1 MRRAAAIGAIAGK
14 SNYGTLLYDAIVAA
28 SLTTNLQLCLDAGD
42 PASWPGSGTKWLDR
56 SGNGYDF
63 FLGTDGTTAA
73 PTFVGPAGNRQS
85 YWLFNGS
92 SYFTYDTTN
101 ETWMQNLHKN
111 NAVLSSIEVGYNT
124 SSAPTL
130 YGDYGASGTTGFVK
144 TLYRTIQVRNATAG
158 VLTATGDTTDNEN
171 AWNISGVSL
180 TEATGAGGGFLYLN
194 GAYNQVSA
202 SNTFDSTYSS
212 PAAGNATST
221 FQIGAL
227 GDGAVAAGA
236 GTRLS
241 CIAIW
246 GGTAISKA
254 NMDTLW
260 ASMRG
265 RFGL

>member
-14 SNYGTLLYDAIVAA
+14 SNYGMLLYDAIVAA
-28 SLTTNLQLCLDAGD
+28 SLTTNLQVCLDAGD
-42 PASWPGSGTKWLDR
+42 SASWPGSGTKWLDR

-63 FLGTDGTTAA
+63 FLGDDGTTNA
-73 PTFVGPAGNRQS
+73 PSFVGIPGGRQS

-101 ETWMQNLHKN
+101 ETWMENLHKN
-111 NAVLSSIEVGYNT
+111 SAVFSYVVIYYTDVST
-124 SSAPTL
+124 
-130 YGDYGASGTTGFVK
+130 GASFGDTGSGQTGIFQG
-144 TLYRTIQVRNATAG
+144 YRTTTVTNATAT
-158 VLTATGDTTDNEN
+158 VITKTGDTTTSTD
-171 AWNISGVSL
+171 AWNFAGTSL
-180 TEATGAGGGFLYLN
+180 TEATGAGGGFHYIN
-194 GAYNQVSA
+194 GGYNQVSA
-202 SNTFDSTYSS
+202 SDTFDSTYSS
-212 PAAGNATST
+212 PAAGAATYT
-221 FQIGAL
+221 MQ
-227 GDGAVAAGA
+227 VAAGGNGALLSGA
-236 GTRLS
+236 GSRMS

>member
-1 MRRAAAIGAIAGK
+1 MRRAAAIGAVAGK
-14 SNYGTLLYDAIVAA
+14 ANYGTLLYDAIVAA

-42 PASWPGSGTKWLDR
+42 PASWPGSGLKWLDR

-73 PTFVGPAGNRQS
+73 PTFVGAAGNRQS
-85 YWLFNGS
+85 YWLFNAA

-111 NAVLSSIEVGYNT
+111 NAVFSCIEIGYST
-124 SSAPTL
+124 SGSPTL
-130 YGDYGASGTTGFVK
+130 WGDSAGTTGIRRD
-144 TLYRTIQVRNATAG
+144 TYRTMVVNNATAT
-158 VLTATGDTTDNEN
+158 VNSKTGDTTDNEN
-171 AWNISGVSL
+171 AWNLSGLSL
-180 TEATGAGGGFLYLN
+180 TEATGAGGGFFYLN

-202 SNTFDSTYSS
+202 SDTFDSTYSS
-212 PAAGNATST
+212 PAAGNASHT
-221 FQIGAL
+221 FQIGAT
-227 GDGAVAAGA
+227 GNASTPSGIGS
-236 GTRLS
+236 RIS
-241 CIAIW
+241 CVAIW